1 MSNSVDAKLKEL
13 GIELPTPPKP
23 AAAYVPAVQSGN
35 LVFISGQIPMVNGE
49 LQYVGKVGAD
59 LGLEDAQACA
69 RVCAINILANIKV
82 ACGGDLSRVTRV
94 VKLGGFVNCTP
105 DFNEIPQVINGAS
118 NLIGE
123 VFGDKGEHTRFA
135 VGAVNLPFGVAVEVE
150 AIVEIS

>member
-1 MSNSVDAKLKEL
+1 MSNPIEEKLKEL
-13 GIELPTPPKP
+13 GIELPTPAKP
-23 AAAYVPAVQSGN
+23 AAAYVPYVQSGN
-35 LVFISGQIPMVNGE
+35 LVFISGQIPMINGE

-59 LGLEDAQACA
+59 FDLEDGQACA
-69 RVCAINILANIKV
+69 SLCAINIIAQIKA
-82 ACGGDLSRVTRV
+82 ACDGDLGRVARI

-123 VFGDKGEHTRFA
+123 VFGGKGEHSRFA

>member
-1 MSNSVDAKLKEL
+1 MTNAIDAKLEEL
-13 GIELPTPPKP
+13 GIDLPTPPKP
-23 AAAYVPAVQSGN
+23 AAAYVPFVQTGN

-49 LQYVGKVGAD
+49 LKFIGKVGAD
-59 LGLEDAQACA
+59 ISLEEAQECA
-69 RVCAINILANIKV
+69 GVCAVNILANLKT
-82 ACGGDLSRVTRV
+82 ACDGDLSRVTRI

-105 DFNEIPQVINGAS
+105 DFNDIPQVINGAS

-123 VFGDKGEHTRFA
+123 IFGEKGEHARFA

>member
-82 ACGGDLSRVTRV
+82 ACGGDLSRVTRI